1 MVTAM
6 IRKLTQVVQ
15 ACLLTVVL
23 PSFYGCL
30 GGGGG
35 GGSQFSGFSATDGG
49 TGSFSGGVGS
59 GFGGGAAGGANL
71 VIANGGELFT
81 SLNPRRCCFSVA
93 ARSQWPTIRI
103 RLVEKFNL
111 IDCLCGS

>member
-35 GGSQFSGFSATDGG
+35 GGSQFSGLSATDGG

-71 VIANGGELFT
+71 VIANGGEL
-81 SLNPRRCCFSVA
+81 S
-93 ARSQWPTIRI
+93 TIHQPEPATMLLLGGGALAMAYYKNKIGRKI
-103 RLVEKFNL
+103 
-111 IDCLCGS
+111 